1 MLEAAIIKTIKSAL
15 KIDAHIGFKPESSTA
30 LPAVVCIT
38 LSNKS
43 DPFTV
48 QGTNTRRSSVISFK
62 VLGTTVP
69 EVMQLQYQLI
79 RLFED
84 STVKTEKGY
93 DFTYDMVTSVVGTNN
108 AFTSMDLTCTV
119 DVHVKYLET
128 KTLQ

>member
-1 MLEAAIIKTIKSAL
+1 MLEAAIIKIIKSAL
-15 KIDAHIGFKPESSTA
+15 KIDAHIGFKTETST

-48 QGTNTRRSSVISFK
+48 KGTSTRRNSVISFK

-69 EVMQLQYQLI
+69 EAMALQYQLI

-84 STVKTEKGY
+84 CAVKTEKGY

-108 AFTSMDLTCTV
+108 AFTPTDFTCSV
-119 DVHVKYLET
+119 DVHVNYLET
-128 KTLQ
+128 K